1 MDTAGLAGMNLP
13 INYYYENQH
22 MAKELRGDQD
32 EHSLINWL
40 MTLNYKKRSCKC
52 HGSQRVLEKQS
63 CGCLSASNPIIII
76 IIIIIMMMMMLM
88 MMKIDEKCFLFH
100 LKSSFSSQD
109 IYVLS
114 QRLGHAGKTA
124 RLER

>member
-1 MDTAGLAGMNLP
+1 M
-13 INYYYENQH
+13 
-22 MAKELRGDQD
+22 
-32 EHSLINWL
+32 
-40 MTLNYKKRSCKC
+40 
-52 HGSQRVLEKQS
+52 V
-63 CGCLSASNPIIII
+63 NP
-76 IIIIIMMMMMLM
+76 MMMMMMMIVM

>member
-1 MDTAGLAGMNLP
+1 MM
-13 INYYYENQH
+13 
-22 MAKELRGDQD
+22 M
-32 EHSLINWL
+32 
-40 MTLNYKKRSCKC
+40 MMMM
-52 HGSQRVLEKQS
+52 
-63 CGCLSASNPIIII
+63 
-76 IIIIIMMMMMLM
+76 IMMMMMLM